1 MVVSMELHLVKSDN
15 TPLSKKAAEQVVNYI
30 QVNRMQKGDK
40 LPNEKELMGQLNVSR
55 STIREAMRSLSSR
68 GIVVIRQGSGTYISN
83 LPGVTDDPLG
93 LEFKYDKEKVLRD
106 LLELRV
112 IMEPS
117 IAAQSARCASEDD
130 VGEILA
136 LANQVSESIRKGEDH
151 LAYDIA
157 FHCKIAESTGND
169 ILNILFPEIA
179 KGIRLFTALLGDRI
193 INDVMIDHERIARA
207 IAEHDSQR
215 AHTAMTMHIE
225 SNRYAIEELFKQGDE

>member
-1 MVVSMELHLVKSDN
+1 MELQLVKSDN
-15 TPLSKKAAEQVVNYI
+15 TPLSEKVAEQVVNFI

-106 LLELRV
+106 LLELRG

-117 IAAQSARCASEDD
+117 IAAQSARCASEEDIQ
-130 VGEILA
+130 EILS
-136 LANQVSESIRKGEDH
+136 LSNQVSESIRKGENH
-151 LAYDIA
+151 LTYDVA

-169 ILNILFPEIA
+169 ILNVLFPEIA

-207 IAEHDSQR
+207 IAQRDSQR

-225 SNRYAIEELFKQGDE
+225 SNRYAIEDYLKQSD